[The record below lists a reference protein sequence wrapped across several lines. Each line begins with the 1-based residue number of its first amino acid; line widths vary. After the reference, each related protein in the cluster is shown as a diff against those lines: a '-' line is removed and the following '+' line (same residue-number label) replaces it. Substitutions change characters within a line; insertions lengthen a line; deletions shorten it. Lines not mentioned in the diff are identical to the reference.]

1 MPSLESHRMSLT
13 AVGSCRS
20 YCFALG
26 LFERVRLDA
35 LLKVLRSLKSSEINI
50 QINRSM
56 DINRK
61 TQKKINTYENVMI
74 EVAFK
79 SVWKRLIIQ

>member
-1 MPSLESHRMSLT
+1 MKNTKGHRMSLT

-35 LLKVLRSLKSSEINI
+35 LLKVLRSLKSSDFKIPDFNLTIEKVKMTV
-50 QINRSM
+50 QL
-56 DINRK
+56 
-61 TQKKINTYENVMI
+61 QKEWR
-74 EVAFK
+74 EF
-79 SVWKRLIIQ
+79 

>member
-35 LLKVLRSLKSSEINI
+35 LLKVLRSLKSSDFKIPDFNLTIEKVKMTV
-50 QINRSM
+50 QL
-56 DINRK
+56 
-61 TQKKINTYENVMI
+61 QKEWR
-74 EVAFK
+74 EF
-79 SVWKRLIIQ
+79 

>member
-20 YCFALG
+20 CCFALG

-35 LLKVLRSLKSSEINI
+35 LLKVLRSLKSFDFKIPDFNLTTEKVKMTV
-50 QINRSM
+50 QL
-56 DINRK
+56 
-61 TQKKINTYENVMI
+61 QKEWR
-74 EVAFK
+74 EF
-79 SVWKRLIIQ
+79 

>member
-20 YCFALG
+20 CCFALG

-35 LLKVLRSLKSSEINI
+35 LLKVLRSLKSFDFKIPDFNLTTEKVK
-50 QINRSM
+50 M
-56 DINRK
+56 TVK
-61 TQKKINTYENVMI
+61 LQKEWR
-74 EVAFK
+74 EF
-79 SVWKRLIIQ
+79 